1 MKIKEIIEELKKEY
15 PLSKE
20 YEYRRGQDDGGKVI
34 EIYNV
39 PQEHAK
45 KVRKKIP
52 MRYKGIRTI
61 VFFQIEREKE
71 EEEEE
76 E

>member
-1 MKIKEIIEELKKEY
+1 MKIKKIIEELKKEY

-20 YEYRRGQDDGGKVI
+20 YEYRPGTDDGGKVI

-39 PQEHAK
+39 PQRHAR

-52 MRYKGIRTI
+52 MRYKGVRTI
-61 VFFQIEREKE
+61 VFFQVEREKE
-71 EEEEE
+71 EEE
-76 E
+76 

>member
-15 PLSKE
+15 PLSKGC
-20 YEYRRGQDDGGKVI
+20 EYRRGTDDGGKVI

-39 PQEHAK
+39 PQKHAK

-52 MRYKGIRTI
+52 MRYKGIRTL
-61 VFFQIEREKE
+61 VFFQIEREEKE
-71 EEEEE
+71 E
-76 E
+76 

>member
-20 YEYRRGQDDGGKVI
+20 CEYRSGTDDGGKVI

-39 PQEHAK
+39 PQKHAK

-52 MRYKGIRTI
+52 MRYKGMRTI
-61 VFFQIEREKE
+61 VFFQVEREKE
-71 EEEEE
+71 EDE
-76 E
+76 

>member
-20 YEYRRGQDDGGKVI
+20 YEYKAGSDDGGRVI
-34 EIYNV
+34 EIHKV
-39 PQEHAK
+39 PQKHAK

-52 MRYKGIRTI
+52 MRYKGMRTI
-61 VFFQIEREKE
+61 VFYRIEQKQE
-71 EEEEE
+71 EE
-76 E
+76 

>member
-20 YEYRRGQDDGGKVI
+20 YEYRAGTDDGGKVI

-52 MRYKGIRTI
+52 MRYKGVRTI
-61 VFFQIEREKE
+61 VFFRVEREKE
-71 EEEEE
+71 EE
-76 E
+76 

>member
-15 PLSKE
+15 PLSKG
-20 YEYRRGQDDGGKVI
+20 YEYRVGTDDGGKVI

-52 MRYKGIRTI
+52 MRYKGVRTI
-61 VFFQIEREKE
+61 VFFRVEREKE
-71 EEEEE
+71 EE
-76 E
+76 

>member
-1 MKIKEIIEELKKEY
+1 MKIKEIIEELKKEH

-20 YEYRRGQDDGGKVI
+20 YEYRAGSDDGGKVI
-34 EIYNV
+34 EIHGV

-61 VFFQIEREKE
+61 VFFRVEQEKDE
-71 EEEEE
+71 E
-76 E
+76 

>member
-1 MKIKEIIEELKKEY
+1 MKIKKIIEGLKKEY

-20 YEYRRGQDDGGKVI
+20 YKYRVGTDDGGRVI

-39 PQEHAK
+39 PQKYAK

-52 MRYKGIRTI
+52 MRYEGFRTI
-61 VFFQIEREKE
+61 VFFRVEKEKE
-71 EEEEE
+71 EDDE
-76 E
+76 

>member
-20 YEYRRGQDDGGKVI
+20 YEYRASTDDGGKVI
-34 EIYNV
+34 EIHKV
-39 PQEHAK
+39 PQRHAK
-45 KVRKKIP
+45 RVRKKIP

-61 VFFQIEREKE
+61 VFYRVEQEKGE
-71 EEEEE
+71 E
-76 E
+76 

>member
-1 MKIKEIIEELKKEY
+1 MKIKEIIEELKKEH

-20 YEYRRGQDDGGKVI
+20 CEYRRGTDDGGKVI

-39 PQEHAK
+39 PQKHAR

-52 MRYKGIRTI
+52 MRYKGMRTI
-61 VFFQIEREKE
+61 VFFQVEREKE
-71 EEEEE
+71 EDE
-76 E
+76 

>member
-39 PQEHAK
+39 PQKHAK

-52 MRYKGIRTI
+52 MRYKEMRTI
-61 VFFQIEREKE
+61 VFFRVEQEKDE
-71 EEEEE
+71 E
-76 E
+76 

>member
-20 YEYRRGQDDGGKVI
+20 YEYRAGSDDGGKII
-34 EIYNV
+34 EIHKV

-61 VFFQIEREKE
+61 VFFRGTRERRRG
-71 EEEEE
+71 
-76 E
+76 

>member
-15 PLSKE
+15 PLSKG
-20 YEYRRGQDDGGKVI
+20 YEYRAGTDDGGKVI

-52 MRYKGIRTI
+52 MRYKGVRTI
-61 VFFQIEREKE
+61 VFFRVEREKE
-71 EEEEE
+71 EE
-76 E
+76 

>member
-1 MKIKEIIEELKKEY
+1 MKIKDIIEELKKEY

-20 YEYRRGQDDGGKVI
+20 YEYRSGTDDGGKVI

-39 PQEHAK
+39 PQKHAK

-52 MRYKGIRTI
+52 MRYKGIRTL
-61 VFFQIEREKE
+61 VFFQIEREEKE
-71 EEEEE
+71 E
-76 E
+76 

>member
-20 YEYRRGQDDGGKVI
+20 YEYRAGTDDGGKII
-34 EIYNV
+34 EIHKV
-39 PQEHAK
+39 PQKHAK

-52 MRYKGIRTI
+52 GRYKGIRTI
-61 VFFQIEREKE
+61 VFFRVEREKE
-71 EEEEE
+71 EEDEE
-76 E
+76 

>member
-1 MKIKEIIEELKKEY
+1 MKIKEIIEELKREY

-20 YEYRRGQDDGGKVI
+20 CEYRRGQDDGGKVI

-61 VFFQIEREKE
+61 VFFRVEQEKDE
-71 EEEEE
+71 E
-76 E
+76 

>member
-20 YEYRRGQDDGGKVI
+20 CGYRRGTDDGGQVI

-39 PQEHAK
+39 PQKHAK

-52 MRYKGIRTI
+52 MRYKGIRTL

-71 EEEEE
+71 EEEE
-76 E
+76 

>member
-20 YEYRRGQDDGGKVI
+20 YKHRVGTDDGGKVI
-34 EIYNV
+34 EIYNI
-39 PQEHAK
+39 PQKHAR

-61 VFFQIEREKE
+61 VFFRVEQKE
-71 EEEEE
+71 EE
-76 E
+76 

>member
-15 PLSKE
+15 PLSEE
-20 YEYRRGQDDGGKVI
+20 YEYRRGTDDGGKVI

-39 PQEHAK
+39 PQKHAK

-52 MRYKGIRTI
+52 MRYTRIRTL

-71 EEEEE
+71 EDE
-76 E
+76 

>member
-1 MKIKEIIEELKKEY
+1 MKIKDIIEELKKEY

-20 YEYRRGQDDGGKVI
+20 YEYRSAIDDGGKVI
-34 EIYNV
+34 EIYNI
-39 PQEHAK
+39 PQRHAA

-52 MRYKGIRTI
+52 MKYKGIRTI
-61 VFFQIEREKE
+61 VFYRLERE

>member
-1 MKIKEIIEELKKEY
+1 MKTKEIIKELKKEY

-20 YEYRRGQDDGGKVI
+20 CKYRRGQDDGGKVI

-39 PQEHAK
+39 PSSHAR

-76 E
+76 

>member
-20 YEYRRGQDDGGKVI
+20 YKYRSATDDGGRVI

-39 PQEHAK
+39 PQRHAR

-52 MRYKGIRTI
+52 GRYKGVRTL
-61 VFFQIEREKE
+61 VFFTAEREKE
-71 EEEEE
+71 EEEE
-76 E
+76 

>member
-1 MKIKEIIEELKKEY
+1 MKIKEIIEELKKEF

-20 YEYRRGQDDGGKVI
+20 YEYKIGTDDGGKVL
-34 EIYNV
+34 EIHGV
-39 PQEHAK
+39 SQKHAK

-61 VFFQIEREKE
+61 VFYRVEQEKDE
-71 EEEEE
+71 E
-76 E
+76 

>member
-1 MKIKEIIEELKKEY
+1 MKIKDIIKELKKEY

-20 YEYRRGQDDGGKVI
+20 YEYRRGTDDGGKVI

-39 PQEHAK
+39 PQKHAR

-52 MRYKGIRTI
+52 MKYKGMRTI
-61 VFFQIEREKE
+61 IFFQVEREKE
-71 EEEEE
+71 EDEEK
-76 E
+76 

>member
-20 YEYRRGQDDGGKVI
+20 YKHRVGTDDGGKVI
-34 EIYNV
+34 EIYNI
-39 PQEHAK
+39 PQKHAR

-52 MRYKGIRTI
+52 MRYKGFRTI
-61 VFFQIEREKE
+61 VFFRAERE
-71 EEEEE
+71 EEE
-76 E
+76 